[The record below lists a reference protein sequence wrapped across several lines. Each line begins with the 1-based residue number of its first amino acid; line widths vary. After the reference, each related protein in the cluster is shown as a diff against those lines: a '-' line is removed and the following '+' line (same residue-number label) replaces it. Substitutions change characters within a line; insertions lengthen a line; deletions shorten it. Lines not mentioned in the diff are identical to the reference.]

1 MTLVIS
7 QGPDSFLISHE
18 TVEFAII
25 IIYGSEKCY
34 LTLRDPTI
42 DVICFSLPER
52 FIVTIIHRSV
62 RISFACH

>member
-1 MTLVIS
+1 MIISFDVADLYIYMTLVIS

-25 IIYGSEKCY
+25 IIHGSEKCY

-42 DVICFSLPER
+42 DVICFSLPE
-52 FIVTIIHRSV
+52 
-62 RISFACH
+62 